1 MKISKIL
8 TERSFSKYEEF
19 QDALMSAKEKNNYN
33 EFKNILETSLKN
45 RQYDWFG
52 RYFQFVNQDGKLTK
66 DIFKLATP
74 F

>member
-19 QDALMSAKEKNNYN
+19 QDALMAAKEKNNYN

-52 RYFQFVNQDGKLTK
+52 RYFQFVSKYGNLYKNMFDS
-66 DIFKLATP
+66 ATP